1 MSERI
6 KTRES
11 RLAALNEAFARNP
24 AEPWLAYFGRIRD
37 MYPRAEQWVID
48 INIKGAI
55 DCYSRLFPISYL
67 EPSIP
72 REHSLAESTAH
83 SERAFSGALSV
94 TSEAVTMA
102 DNTRGYFFP
111 SAPTVDPTIGCFIC
125 PVCKKWQMVR
135 EWMNKDEVD
144 SAWMKHICADI
155 EPYMCLNETCAQH
168 ARSFKRLRDLMEHH
182 RIEHGGTRPPPD
194 CPFGCPDDGGFPDDI
209 DWYKHVGHH
218 MRDVRLMVL
227 PTSLYESRKYDDTT
241 FDSESVNSS
250 SLGVSHVSILH
261 IDEMQ
266 EDPSKAEDSKL
277 NAEKSKQNFAAQ
289 QNRPGSSILTTTT
302 VTSHDERNLPAH
314 LNLNN

>member
-1 MSERI
+1 MRNKKLTDLIIVCDEGTIQDLKTVLQQICPGSSDSSTISDEETTVSSDENIVLKTGSDASDNSSVSERETMDSSDCDNQTTFATFELEATVQALFDLSTGLEEMSERI

-144 SAWMKHICADI
+144 SAWM
-155 EPYMCLNETCAQH
+155 
-168 ARSFKRLRDLMEHH
+168 
-182 RIEHGGTRPPPD
+182 
-194 CPFGCPDDGGFPDDI
+194 
-209 DWYKHVGHH
+209 
-218 MRDVRLMVL
+218 
-227 PTSLYESRKYDDTT
+227 
-241 FDSESVNSS
+241 
-250 SLGVSHVSILH
+250 
-261 IDEMQ
+261 
-266 EDPSKAEDSKL
+266 
-277 NAEKSKQNFAAQ
+277 
-289 QNRPGSSILTTTT
+289 
-302 VTSHDERNLPAH
+302 
-314 LNLNN
+314 